1 MSCDKIFFFEITWR
15 SNHDKRVVTS
25 WKVTPK
31 IFQCFYVLI
40 ETRNTGQNSTLRH
53 ASAKHDLVNKVK
65 LETNE
70 LLELIKEAAS
80 KLNSGDWF
88 SSNVRSCWGD
98 ITSDSEKVE
107 KLLEL

>member
-1 MSCDKIFFFEITWR
+1 MSCDNLFSFQISWR
-15 SNHDKRVVTS
+15 SNHNKRAATS
-25 WKVTPK
+25 EKQHPK
-31 IFQCFYVLI
+31 A
-40 ETRNTGQNSTLRH
+40 RNTFLRH

-70 LLELIKEAAS
+70 LLELNKETAS

-88 SSNVRSCWGD
+88 SSNVRNCWRN

-107 KLLEL
+107 TLLEL